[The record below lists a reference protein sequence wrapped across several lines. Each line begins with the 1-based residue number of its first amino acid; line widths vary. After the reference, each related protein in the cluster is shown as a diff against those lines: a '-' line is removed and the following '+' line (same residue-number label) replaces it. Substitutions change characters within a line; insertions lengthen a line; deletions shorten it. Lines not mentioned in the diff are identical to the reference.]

1 MHSQEQRNRQFLTD
15 LFAGPFRGHAII
27 MDPERGPAPYPGDYA
42 VSDKPLQDW
51 LPYILDDYTAQARL
65 LEKLDHDAVPFAH
78 LTTGTGIFAAAFGC
92 PIHIYPDSP
101 AAARPIVFSPEEA
114 DALCVPSLNAPTIAR
129 VFEMAELVRRQLGP
143 QVPLGVPDIQSA
155 FDIASLIWNKEDIYI
170 ALIQNPDAVKR
181 MVAKCQTLLKQFFDA
196 FKRAFP
202 ECNLC
207 HCPNAWAPPE
217 LGVWLSEDEAGSM
230 SVPMFEEFCLPNL
243 NDLSD
248 TYGGLFMHCC
258 ATADHQYGS
267 FKKIRNLRA
276 LNRVFQ
282 SPGPR
287 PAIEAFSDKTVLMV
301 AWTNEEDVGKIL
313 DMALPSTR
321 LLLNMP
327 VQPLDEAQRTYARLR
342 ERCPRLA

>member
-1 MHSQEQRNRQFLTD
+1 
-15 LFAGPFRGHAII
+15 
-27 MDPERGPAPYPGDYA
+27 MDPERDQAPYPGDYA

-51 LPYILDDYTAQARL
+51 LPYIVEDYTAQVCL
-65 LEKLDHDAVPFAH
+65 LDKLDHDAVPYVH

-92 PIHIYPDSP
+92 PIHMYPDSP
-101 AAARPIVFSPEEA
+101 AAARPIVFSAAEA
-114 DALCVPSLNAPTIAR
+114 DALRVPDLNAPTIAR
-129 VFEMAELVRRQLGP
+129 VFEMAELVRQRVGP
-143 QVPLGVPDIQSA
+143 QAPLSVPDIQSA
-155 FDIASLIWNKEDIYI
+155 FDIASLIWNKEDIYL

-181 MVAKCQTLLKQFFDA
+181 LVAKCQTLLKQFFTE
-196 FKRAFP
+196 FKRTFP

-230 SVPMFEEFCLPNL
+230 SIKMFEEFCLPNL

-287 PAIEAFSDKTVLMV
+287 PAIEAFSDHTVLMV
-301 AWTNEEDVGKIL
+301 AWTNEEDVGRLL
-313 DMALPSTR
+313 DMALPNTR

-327 VQPLDEAQRTYARLR
+327 AQPLDETQRTYERLR
-342 ERCPRLA
+342 KRCPRLA